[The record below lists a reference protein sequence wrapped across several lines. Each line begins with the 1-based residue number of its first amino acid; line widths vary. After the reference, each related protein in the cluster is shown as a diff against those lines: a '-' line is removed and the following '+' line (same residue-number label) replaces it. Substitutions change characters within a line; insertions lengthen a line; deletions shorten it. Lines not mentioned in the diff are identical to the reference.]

1 MYSRKE
7 ATKNLVNIVGDL
19 VVRISIVKKCSSRN
33 ANGEDNPLHIN
44 HEKKSK
50 IDPMKQDLGPYI
62 EKFNLPTSS
71 LIPERRYRRRTKG

>member
-1 MYSRKE
+1 MYSRKKQQ
-7 ATKNLVNIVGDL
+7 KNFVNIVGDP

-71 LIPERRYRRRTKG
+71 LIPGRRSHRRTKG